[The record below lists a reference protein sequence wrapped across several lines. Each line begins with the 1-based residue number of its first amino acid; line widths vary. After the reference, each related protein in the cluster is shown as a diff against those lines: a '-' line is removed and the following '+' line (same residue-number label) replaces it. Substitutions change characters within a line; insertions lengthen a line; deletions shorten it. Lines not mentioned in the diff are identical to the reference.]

1 MAIMDRGSVVLPGR
15 PGDALDEVR
24 GRIWRK
30 RVSRES
36 VQRYRDDFPVISV
49 RLVGGEPVVHV
60 YGEAEPEEGFS
71 AVDPVLEDVYFHRV
85 RTAAG
90 AGAGA

>member
-36 VQRYRDDFPVISV
+36 VQRYRDDFPVSSV

-60 YGEAEPEEGFS
+60 SGEAEPEEGFS
-71 AVDPVLEDVYFHRV
+71 AWIRCWRTCTTGCAWRGDVYS
-85 RTAAG
+85 
-90 AGAGA
+90 